1 MRPRL
6 FPLFVSLQNLQPSVR
21 VACGAARQRGATRA
35 STAPRST
42 IFGFASCHASCAWR
56 RMRGSGRVASGRAV
70 PVVACALLLPSV
82 FRLFFFHIFIYAPR
96 RPTSPCAAPPAERR
110 ARGPGCPGDVR
121 TERNATRTPP
131 AVRCRVRLPAAAG
144 ARRAGGGAG
153 PLSLTL
159 FFLRIT
165 RACATRRIYCVTQT
179 HTNASPIA
187 LVDTR
192 ARGAR
197 RAECTYTCTVPQ
209 RG

>member
-56 RMRGSGRVASGRAV
+56 RMRGSGRVASGRADRC
-70 PVVACALLLPSV
+70 ACGRVRSAFA
-82 FRLFFFHIFIYAPR
+82 FRFPAFLFSYAPR

-165 RACATRRIYCVTQT
+165 RACATRRIYCVTRT